1 MFYAQRQLFP
11 ATPHLEWPGRKI
23 DNEWVQGFVWIRDN
37 TPVNAYFVLNPDHM
51 RLPGE
56 DQHGFRAIAERS
68 MLADQVKDSGAVTMF
83 PALAQTWL
91 EQVSSEDGWANF
103 SAADFERLH
112 RRFGVDWVVLE
123 RAGVADLECPYRNST
138 LLVCQIGLE
147 PQRPKAQ

>member
-1 MFYAQRQLFP
+1 
-11 ATPHLEWPGRKI
+11 
-23 DNEWVQGFVWIRDN
+23 
-37 TPVNAYFVLNPDHM
+37 M

-103 SAADFERLH
+103 SAADFVRLH

-123 RAGVADLECPYRNST
+123 RAGGADLGGPCRHSN
-138 LLVCQIGLE
+138 LLVRQIGLE
-147 PQRPKAQ
+147 PQSPKAK